1 MRQPDRKAEPAA
13 AVVAVPP
20 ETAATAQPAAVAS
33 SGHRAGVVSALGITQ
48 ILAWGSSYYLLA
60 VLAQPIRQDTGWPAG
75 WIAGGLSLGL
85 LVAGLASPRVGRA
98 IQERGGRPVLAL
110 SSILLALGLVTL
122 ATAPNLPV
130 YVAAWLVMGLGMGA
144 GLYDAAFATL
154 GRIYGQSARRTITAL
169 TLFGGFAS
177 TVCWP
182 LSALLVAEVGWRGAC
197 LVYAAIQLCL
207 ALPVHLLFLPRADEA
222 APGAPPSPD
231 VGIRNAAPSPGR
243 SDPVFL
249 MLAAVITIGSV
260 ISATVSVH
268 LFTILHGYGIG
279 LSAAV
284 ALGAMV
290 GPAQVAARAIEM
302 AVGRRH
308 HPIWTMAASTACVAL
323 GLGAL
328 WAGFPLVAPTLLF
341 YGAGIGLASIAR
353 GTLPL
358 ALFGARG
365 YPAMMGRLAM
375 PSLAAQAITPFLGA
389 VLAERLGAQGLLGIL
404 AVLACLNLVLVLVMY
419 RTGRPA

>member
-1 MRQPDRKAEPAA
+1 MSSLLPIDRDEVGAGPVRQR
-13 AVVAVPP
+13 AVVV
-20 ETAATAQPAAVAS
+20 T
-33 SGHRAGVVSALGITQ
+33 ALGITQ

-98 IQERGGRPVLAL
+98 IEERGGRPVLAL
-110 SSILLALGLVTL
+110 SSILLALGLVML
-122 ATAPNLPV
+122 AFAPDLPV

-182 LSALLVAEVGWRGAC
+182 LSALLVAQIGWRGAC

-207 ALPVHLLFLPRADEA
+207 ALPVHLLFLPRADGTA
-222 APGAPPSPD
+222 DGPSEGPD
-231 VGIRNAAPSPGR
+231 AAAPSESEPQGR
-243 SDPVFL
+243 NVPLFL
-249 MLAAVITIGSV
+249 VLAATVTIGSV

-279 LSAAV
+279 LAAAV

-323 GLGAL
+323 GLSAL
-328 WAGFPLVAPTLLF
+328 WAGFPFVAPTLIF

-365 YPAMMGRLAM
+365 YPAMMGRLAL
-375 PSLAAQAITPFLGA
+375 PSLAAQAVTPFLGA
-389 VLAERLGAQGLLGIL
+389 VLAERLGAGGLLGIL
-404 AVLACLNLVLVLVMY
+404 AGLACLNLVLVLVMY
-419 RTGRPA
+419 RIGRPA